1 MPLLDVSDVLSDP
14 MFAQDAGAIV
24 LYRST
29 LTVGNDGRGTRTT
42 TSQAITG
49 VVTSDTGDILDRI
62 AEGQRIKGSI
72 TVHTTFRLTDG
83 DGSTDADEIQWNGRR
98 YIVSAVNDY
107 TTYGAGYVCATCDLK
122 QVSP

>member
-29 LTVGNDGRGTRTT
+29 LSVGANGRGTRTT
-42 TSQAITG
+42 TTKVIPG
-49 VVTSDTGDILDRI
+49 VVTADTGDILDRTPD
-62 AEGQRIKGSI
+62 GQRIKGSI
-72 TVHTTFRLTDG
+72 TVHTTYALTDG
-83 DGSTDADEIQWNGRR
+83 DGNTDADEIQWNGRR